1 MTVAHEGIYSMKK
14 VRPYQSL
21 YEIAFSKNKIENA
34 IISVQPQITEH
45 IVKLLLFPH
54 STRNHRVWSNSIYK
68 HVINIAD
75 MKWEKNNGY
84 LKLEN
89 YFKYFFEAPFEND
102 DEYKHLDNIVKEVI
116 HEYKDLKPKYSLS
129 DYPKMNWITRIKDFY
144 HEVSK
149 LISEGNEDWS
159 VYEDGIRHYF
169 IEQH

>member
-1 MTVAHEGIYSMKK
+1 MKK

-21 YEIAFSKNKIENA
+21 YEMAFSKNKIENA

-84 LKLEN
+84 LKSEN
-89 YFKYFFEAPFEND
+89 YFKFFFEAPFEND

-129 DYPKMNWITRIKDFY
+129 DYPKMNWINRIRSFY
-144 HEVSK
+144 SDISL
-149 LISEGNEDWS
+149 LISQGNEDWS
-159 VYEDGIRHYF
+159 VYEEQIKFYF
-169 IEQH
+169 IKQQSDPHKGK

>member
-1 MTVAHEGIYSMKK
+1 MKRIRLYK
-14 VRPYQSL
+14 SL
-21 YEIAFSKNKIENA
+21 YEMAFSKNKIENA

-45 IVKLLLFPH
+45 IIKLLMFPH

-89 YFKYFFEAPFEND
+89 YFKYFFEAPFENN
-102 DEYKHLDNIVKEVI
+102 DEYKYLDNKVKEVI

-129 DYPKMNWITRIKDFY
+129 DYPKMNWIARIKTFY
-144 HEVSK
+144 HEVSV
-149 LISEGNEDWS
+149 LISQGNEDWS
-159 VYEDGIRHYF
+159 IYEDRIRYYF
-169 IEQH
+169 IEQQ